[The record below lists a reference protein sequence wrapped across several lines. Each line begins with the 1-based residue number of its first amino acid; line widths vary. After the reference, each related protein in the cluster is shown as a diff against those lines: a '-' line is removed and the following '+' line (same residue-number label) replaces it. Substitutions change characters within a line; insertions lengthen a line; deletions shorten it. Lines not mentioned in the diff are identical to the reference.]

1 MGLPVIRA
9 FSGGGRLGSELGGGG
24 GRGMT
29 PFSLSWMQG
38 GLLPELHIQSRFSQ
52 IIRKFWS
59 ELQRP
64 ITIASKNR
72 NLLDNLTTDN

>member
-1 MGLPVIRA
+1 MVLPVIRA
-9 FSGGGRLGSELGGGG
+9 FSGGGRLGSGLHG

-38 GLLPELHIQSRFSQ
+38 GMVLELHIQSRFSQ

-72 NLLDNLTTDN
+72 NILDNLITDN

>member
-9 FSGGGRLGSELGGGG
+9 FSGGGRLGSGLRGG

-38 GLLPELHIQSRFSQ
+38 GLVPELHIQSRFSQ